1 MLPDTINAMKII
13 TYDVKNIVE
22 SLIENDEQPREVTL
36 EEVMEVV
43 KAWAIDDF
51 GDNWNVFYQTD
62 DGDEL

>member
-22 SLIENDEQPREVTL
+22 SLTENDEQPREVDL

-43 KAWAIDDF
+43 RAWAIDDF

>member
-62 DGDEL
+62 DGEEL